1 MTTAKTTPT
10 EEYFDAGH
18 DQAQGKATI
27 DHAEAR
33 GEQSVEGK
41 VQKAEGVATAQKE
54 PNLAM
59 NDVMNVAE

>member
-18 DQAQGKATI
+18 DQAQGKAKI
-27 DHAEAR
+27 ER
-33 GEQSVEGK
+33 GEETVEGK

-54 PNLAM
+54 PNIDM
-59 NDVMNVAE
+59 NDVKNVSD